1 MGAKLMFIV
10 YRRAD
15 ITHEQCLERW
25 GDRQHLSFVEKT
37 PDLIRHSH
45 NETMQLLSGTG
56 PDGIG
61 ELWFPSEAAMNA
73 ALASPEFAAAFED
86 GKRFADMEKS
96 YAIVVR
102 EQWMIDAQQRAIEN
116 WARHWSAHDMTRLLP
131 LFTDDIVFED
141 VPMGVVNR
149 GHAQLRTFGEGF
161 FSGFPDVT
169 FELQSSFAN
178 GDSGGCE
185 WLMRGTHKGDLPGMP
200 ATGKRMQVRGSS
212 TFEFDGEK
220 IRRCSDYWDMAT
232 FLKQLGLMAV
242 AAPA

>member
-1 MGAKLMFIV
+1 MGAKLMFVV

-15 ITHEQCLERW
+15 ITHEQFLERW

-45 NETMQLLSGTG
+45 NEAVQLLSGSG

-61 ELWFPSEAAMNA
+61 ELWYPSEAAMNG
-73 ALASPEFAAAFED
+73 ALASAEFGAAVED
-86 GKRFADMEKS
+86 GKRFADMDKT

-102 EQWMIDAQQRAIEN
+102 EQWMIDAQQRAIES
-116 WARHWSAHDMTRLLP
+116 WAAHWSAHDMTRLLS
-131 LFTDDIVFED
+131 LCTDDIVYAD

-149 GHAQLRTFGEGF
+149 GHAELRAFGEGI

-169 FELQSSFAN
+169 FGRQSSFAN
-178 GDSGGCE
+178 GDRGGWE
-185 WLMRGTHKGDLPGMP
+185 WVMRGTHKGDLPGMP
-200 ATGKRMQVRGSS
+200 ATGKRIEVRGSS
-212 TFEFDGEK
+212 TFEFDGNR

-232 FLKQLGLMAV
+232 FLKQLGFMATV
-242 AAPA
+242 